1 MGAPCSRNQ
10 ILLYS
15 YNIFTKELS
24 MMKELMMSLAVLGL
38 AGCTAV
44 QIPADRLQQSE
55 ASIRG
60 AEEVGASGVP
70 AARLHLQLAKD
81 QTDTAKKMAAAGEQR
96 ALLVLAR
103 AESDAELA
111 IGLAREVSVHADAV
125 RATED
130 LKAVRDR
137 GTN

>member
-1 MGAPCSRNQ
+1 MLIVVEN
-10 ILLYS
+10 IFLYS
-15 YNIFTKELS
+15 QNLFTKERS
-24 MMKELMMSLAVLGL
+24 MMKELMMSLAVIGL

-44 QIPADRLQQSE
+44 QIPADRLEHSE

-70 AARLHLQLAKD
+70 KARLHLQLAKD
-81 QTDTAKKMAAAGEQR
+81 QTDTAKKMAANGEQR
-96 ALLVLAR
+96 SLVVLAR

-111 IGLAREVSVHADAV
+111 LGLAREVSVHADAV
-125 RATED
+125 RAAED
-130 LKAVRDR
+130 LKAVRER

>member
-1 MGAPCSRNQ
+1 
-10 ILLYS
+10 
-15 YNIFTKELS
+15 
-24 MMKELMMSLAVLGL
+24 MMKELMTSLAVLGL

-44 QIPADRLQQSE
+44 QIPADRLEHSE

-60 AEEVGASGVP
+60 AEEVGANGVP

-81 QTDTAKKMAAAGEQR
+81 QTDTAKKMAAAGEKR
-96 ALLVLAR
+96 SLLVLAR

-130 LKAVRDR
+130 LKSVRDR

>member
-1 MGAPCSRNQ
+1 MLIVVEN
-10 ILLYS
+10 IFLYS
-15 YNIFTKELS
+15 QNLFTKERS
-24 MMKELMMSLAVLGL
+24 MMKELMMSLAVIGL

-44 QIPADRLQQSE
+44 QIPADRLEHSE

-70 AARLHLQLAKD
+70 KARLHLQLAKD
-81 QTDTAKKMAAAGEQR
+81 QTATAKKMAANGEQR
-96 ALLVLAR
+96 SLVVLAR

-111 IGLAREVSVHADAV
+111 LGLAREVSVHADAV
-125 RATED
+125 RAAED
-130 LKAVRDR
+130 LKVVRER

>member
-1 MGAPCSRNQ
+1 
-10 ILLYS
+10 
-15 YNIFTKELS
+15 
-24 MMKELMMSLAVLGL
+24 MMKELMMSLAVIGL

-44 QIPADRLQQSE
+44 QIPADRLEHSE

-70 AARLHLQLAKD
+70 KARLHLQLAKD
-81 QTDTAKKMAAAGEQR
+81 QTDTAKKMAANGEKR
-96 ALLVLAR
+96 SLVVLAR

-111 IGLAREVSVHADAV
+111 LGLAREVSVHADAV
-125 RATED
+125 RAAED
-130 LKAVRDR
+130 LKAVRER

>member
-1 MGAPCSRNQ
+1 LAAEGVCIVHN
-10 ILLYS
+10 L
-15 YNIFTKELS
+15 FTKELS
-24 MMKELMMSLAVLGL
+24 MMKELMVAFAVVGL
-38 AGCTAV
+38 FGCTAV
-44 QIPADRLQQSE
+44 QIPADRLEKSE

-70 AARLHLQLAKD
+70 AARLHLQLAKE
-81 QTDTAKKMAAAGEQR
+81 QTVTAKQMAANGEER

-111 IGLAREVSVHADAV
+111 LVLAREVSVHGDALK
-125 RATED
+125 ATED

-137 GTN
+137 GNP

>member
-1 MGAPCSRNQ
+1 
-10 ILLYS
+10 
-15 YNIFTKELS
+15 
-24 MMKELMMSLAVLGL
+24 MMKKVMMSLAVLGL

-44 QIPADRLQQSE
+44 QIPADRLEASQ

-70 AARLHLQLAKD
+70 AAKLHLQLAKD
-81 QTDTAKKMAAAGEQR
+81 QTDTAKKMAAAGDNR

-103 AESDAELA
+103 AESDSELA
-111 IGLAREVSVHADAV
+111 IGLAREVSVHADAT
-125 RATED
+125 RAAED

-137 GTN
+137 GTP

>member
-1 MGAPCSRNQ
+1 
-10 ILLYS
+10 
-15 YNIFTKELS
+15 
-24 MMKELMMSLAVLGL
+24 MMKELMMSLAVLGM

-81 QTDTAKKMAAAGEQR
+81 QTDTAKKMAAGGEKR

-111 IGLAREVSVHADAV
+111 IGLAREVSVHQDAL
-125 RATED
+125 RASED
-130 LKAVRDR
+130 LKAVRER

>member
-1 MGAPCSRNQ
+1 
-10 ILLYS
+10 
-15 YNIFTKELS
+15 
-24 MMKELMMSLAVLGL
+24 MMKELMLSFALLGL

-44 QIPADRLQQSE
+44 QLPADRLEHSE

-70 AARLHLQLAKD
+70 AAKLHLQLAKD
-81 QTDTAKKMAAAGEQR
+81 QTDTAKKMAAGGEKR
-96 ALLVLAR
+96 AVLVLAR

-111 IGLAREVSVHADAV
+111 IGLAREVSVHADAQ
-125 RATED
+125 RAAED
-130 LKAVRDR
+130 LKAVRER

>member
-1 MGAPCSRNQ
+1 
-10 ILLYS
+10 
-15 YNIFTKELS
+15 
-24 MMKELMMSLAVLGL
+24 MMKKMMMSLAVFGL

-44 QIPADRLQQSE
+44 QIPADRLEHSE

-70 AARLHLQLAKD
+70 KARLHLQLAKD
-81 QTDTAKKMAAAGEQR
+81 QTNAAKKMAANGEER
-96 ALLVLAR
+96 SLLVLAR

-111 IGLAREVSVHADAV
+111 LGLAREVSVHGDAMK
-125 RATED
+125 ASED
-130 LKAVRDR
+130 LKVVRER

>member
-1 MGAPCSRNQ
+1 
-10 ILLYS
+10 
-15 YNIFTKELS
+15 
-24 MMKELMMSLAVLGL
+24 MMKELMLSLVVLGV

-70 AARLHLQLAKD
+70 AARLHLQLAKE
-81 QTDTAKKMAAAGEQR
+81 QTETAKKMAANGEER
-96 ALLVLAR
+96 SLLVLAR

-111 IGLAREVSVHADAV
+111 LGLARESSVHADAQ
-125 RATED
+125 RAAED
-130 LKAVRDR
+130 LKAVRAR

>member
-1 MGAPCSRNQ
+1 M
-10 ILLYS
+10 LKKVM
-15 YNIFTKELS
+15 T
-24 MMKELMMSLAVLGL
+24 SLVALGL
-38 AGCTAV
+38 LGCTSV
-44 QIPADRLQQSE
+44 QIPADRLEKSE

-70 AARLHLQLAKD
+70 AAKLHLQLAKD
-81 QTDTAKKMAAAGEQR
+81 QTETAKKMAANGEPR

-103 AESDAELA
+103 AESDSELA

-125 RATED
+125 RAAED

-137 GTN
+137 ATP

>member
-1 MGAPCSRNQ
+1 
-10 ILLYS
+10 
-15 YNIFTKELS
+15 
-24 MMKELMMSLAVLGL
+24 MMKELMMSLAVVGL

-111 IGLAREVSVHADAV
+111 LGLAREVSVHADAV

-130 LKAVRDR
+130 LKSVRER

>member
-1 MGAPCSRNQ
+1 MIKA
-10 ILLYS
+10 
-15 YNIFTKELS
+15 LS
-24 MMKELMMSLAVLGL
+24 MSLVILGL

-44 QIPADRLQQSE
+44 QLPADRLEKSE

-70 AARLHLQLAKD
+70 AAKLHLQLAKD
-81 QTDTAKKMAAAGEQR
+81 QTDTAKKMAAAGDER
-96 ALLVLAR
+96 AVLVLAR

-111 IGLAREVSVHADAV
+111 LGLAREASVHADAA

-137 GTN
+137 GNP